1 MTLRVAIYLLVFWMM
16 QVIAQIFFKWGSGS
30 ESRWLWGF
38 FGGNLFGFSSIWLM
52 MLIYKAINP
61 NIALGLSAG
70 GAFLLGQLALFVFF
84 RSKVAPLQWAGIL
97 AIVVGIIA
105 LSAGGTKSPGIDESQ
120 FKTPSC
126 SYTSHHSK

>member
-16 QVIAQIFFKWGSGS
+16 QVIAQVFFKWGSVS

-38 FGGNLFGFSSIWLM
+38 IGGNLFGFSSIWLL

-61 NIALGLSAG
+61 NIALGISAG
-70 GAFLLGQLALFVFF
+70 GAFLLSQFALSVVF
-84 RSKVAPLQWAGIL
+84 RTKVAPLQWAGVL

-105 LSAGGTKSPGIDESQ
+105 LAAGGTKSTGTDDS
-120 FKTPSC
+120 
-126 SYTSHHSK
+126 HSKSTSYNYTTPNTR